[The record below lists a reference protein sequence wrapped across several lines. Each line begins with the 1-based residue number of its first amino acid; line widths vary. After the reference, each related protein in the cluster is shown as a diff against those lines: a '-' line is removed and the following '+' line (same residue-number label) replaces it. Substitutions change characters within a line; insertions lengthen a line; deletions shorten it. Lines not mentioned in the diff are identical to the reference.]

1 MIRRIRQNIEVM
13 KIGIKLGVIAWN
25 IICYIFILYLSGVTY
40 WADYLNKFEKF
51 ASGVEVYGAFKVS
64 EYMSYIFLLVGW
76 TIIIA
81 KDSLVKDKT
90 KVEDILSF
98 LPIEKYTRKSIRI
111 LYSNSSSN
119 RNNDYGICLKH

>member
-51 ASGVEVYGAFKVS
+51 ASGVECM
-64 EYMSYIFLLVGW
+64 ELL
-76 TIIIA
+76 
-81 KDSLVKDKT
+81 K
-90 KVEDILSF
+90 F
-98 LPIEKYTRKSIRI
+98 Q
-111 LYSNSSSN
+111 N
-119 RNNDYGICLKH
+119 ICHTFFF

>member
-51 ASGVEVYGAFKVS
+51 ASGVEVYVAFKVS

-98 LPIEKYTRKSIRI
+98 LPIEKY
-111 LYSNSSSN
+111 
-119 RNNDYGICLKH
+119 